1 MADAGSNPLI
11 TSLLSLREL
20 HKRQREY
27 ALGKLQYERDVSTA
41 RDRQEAVDRV
51 QEERALLQEERDRLR
66 RQLLAVE
73 RDLAES
79 RRLEASMMSWK
90 EEADQQVRST
100 QSRLCGPLK
109 DAVDAARAQHH
120 LPKLPPPQREWEGN
134 MAAYLET
141 RRRADMA
148 SSSSPSS
155 SPIPQATSENG
166 PVRRPRGRPRG
177 VRNGEGRGRTRRSK
191 R

>member
-1 MADAGSNPLI
+1 MRLFIGSFSSPLVIIPLPSYLFRLCVDVSLPPLFLLLLLLLLSSPLLPLFLLAMADAGSNPLI

-109 DAVDAARAQHH
+109 GECIHISPARC
-120 LPKLPPPQREWEGN
+120 L
-134 MAAYLET
+134 
-141 RRRADMA
+141 
-148 SSSSPSS
+148 S
-155 SPIPQATSENG
+155 
-166 PVRRPRGRPRG
+166 
-177 VRNGEGRGRTRRSK
+177 
-191 R
+191 